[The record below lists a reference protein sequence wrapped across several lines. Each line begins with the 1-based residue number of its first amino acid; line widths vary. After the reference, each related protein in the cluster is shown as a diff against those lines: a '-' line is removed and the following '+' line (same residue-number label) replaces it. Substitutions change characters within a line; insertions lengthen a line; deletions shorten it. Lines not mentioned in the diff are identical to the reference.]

1 MIFIHSS
8 PAFHST
14 FHPCAVDPATRTTNF
29 GPCSRKANTSNKK
42 ACCGGGDANKMNMKM
57 ASRFVVE
64 KTPLHRD
71 ETSEKTSLSLDV
83 AGFQLG
89 QLTIEIDDHVLTISG
104 ERTNKLGDTF
114 VTQRRFAL
122 QRGIYDEDNV
132 SATLEDGVLEVTI
145 AKKPLQQRRKIPIT
159 VTSSFAS
166 APVPVLENNASSSL
180 SDEGVKEQNPTLGGS
195 PDTPP
200 SPVAGTET
208 THDEV
213 LSVET
218 VQDEE
223 EGENQKNDGRAD
235 EEGENHKDA
244 VDGNMGASTP
254 VNEESGSAPVSE
266 ESADDSNTPDSTW
279 ENIVE
284 TFFHPEPARL

>member
-1 MIFIHSS
+1 
-8 PAFHST
+8 
-14 FHPCAVDPATRTTNF
+14 
-29 GPCSRKANTSNKK
+29 
-42 ACCGGGDANKMNMKM
+42 M

-71 ETSEKTSLSLDV
+71 ETSEKTSLALDV

-122 QRGIYDEDNV
+122 QRDIYDEDNV

-166 APVPVLENNASSSL
+166 APVLENNSSSSL
-180 SDEGVKEQNPTLGGS
+180 SGERVKEQSTTLGGS
-195 PDTPP
+195 PDSPP
-200 SPVAGTET
+200 SPVAGTDS

-223 EGENQKNDGRAD
+223 GENPENDGAD
-235 EEGENHKDA
+235 EEGANRKDD

-254 VNEESGSAPVSE
+254 VNEESGSAPVDE
-266 ESADDSNTPDSTW
+266 ESAEDSNTPDSTW

-284 TFFHPEPARL
+284 TFFHPEPARR